1 MTSSKNVLKPVER
14 AESENDELQELVD
27 KLEDEVKAAT
37 SQMLQCKIDV
47 DNMQEH
53 FGQLA

>member
-37 SQMLQCKIDV
+37 S
-47 DNMQEH
+47 
-53 FGQLA
+53 

>member
-1 MTSSKNVLKPVER
+1 MPKVER

-37 SQMLQCKIDV
+37 IKMDQCKEDV
-47 DNMQEH
+47 ENM
-53 FGQLA
+53 